1 MDLDGVAE
9 PLPVLRSVQPERRA
23 GLEADTGRRAY
34 TLQTPAHHS
43 QGVFG
48 GKQEH
53 GGWGSY
59 RTHRQTRLESMLVRP
74 NATPE
79 RLVRCILDLKSGSR
93 LVNRFYCSLFLRD

>member
-9 PLPVLRSVQPERRA
+9 PLPVLRCVQPGRR
-23 GLEADTGRRAY
+23 GGDNFHWQRLEADTVRRAY

-53 GGWGSY
+53 GVCVGPVPDAS
-59 RTHRQTRLESMLVRP
+59 P
-74 NATPE
+74 NAPRIDPGASECHPGKVGPAAFWTSKVANDW
-79 RLVRCILDLKSGSR
+79 LI
-93 LVNRFYCSLFLRD
+93 

>member
-9 PLPVLRSVQPERRA
+9 PLPVLRCVQPERR
-23 GLEADTGRRAY
+23 GGDNFHWQRLEADTVRRAY

-53 GGWGSY
+53 GGCVGSVPDASPNAP
-59 RTHRQTRLESMLVRP
+59 RIILVRP

-79 RLVRCILDLKSGSR
+79 RLVRCILDLKSG
-93 LVNRFYCSLFLRD
+93 